1 MLFSIA
7 KRVNLTKL
15 KCCST
20 KGKNKRIFYY
30 RKLLTLK
37 QCSFN
42 VNIILLYDLAHRIF
56 VKQNHQFPFGQRR
69 RRFAKGEPVNARLR
83 SLSLAFSF
91 PWPPIGRSDNSC
103 NERPERKAKSWAATA
118 PFFRDR
124 ELGCYRGR
132 SAQCGLCKTNEKL
145 RCR

>member
-15 KCCST
+15 KCCGT
-20 KGKNKRIFYY
+20 KRQTKRIFYY
-30 RKLLTLK
+30 RKLLTLE

-83 SLSLAFSF
+83 SLSLS
-91 PWPPIGRSDNSC
+91 
-103 NERPERKAKSWAATA
+103 
-118 PFFRDR
+118 PF
-124 ELGCYRGR
+124 LSRGR
-132 SAQCGLCKTNEKL
+132 RSAVPITRVMSAPSEKPSREQPPPL
-145 RCR
+145 SFAIASSVVIAVARHNAACAKRMKN